1 MLGII
6 SDREVAL
13 KLDEDDKLK
22 HFREKFHFPDYVDD
36 IIYLNGNS
44 LGLQP
49 KDTEKYVLKEL
60 KDWKKYGVEGHFES
74 ETPWLPYHE
83 FLSKPI
89 AKIVGAMDDEVVIMN
104 TLTVNLHLLMVS
116 FYNPKGKRNKILIEK
131 SAFPSD
137 IYAIKSQIQFRGL
150 DPKEVLIELE
160 NDMDVEISNQKIKE
174 IIEMNKDTLSLIML
188 GGVNY
193 YSGQT
198 FDMKSI
204 VEWGHNYG
212 ITVGFDLAHAIGNVE
227 LNLHD
232 WNVDFAVFCTYKYL
246 NSGPGSVGGVFIH
259 RKMINKNVHRF
270 AGWWGHDKDTRFLM
284 EDKFK
289 PINTAEGWQLSNPPI
304 LSLAAILAS
313 MEIFEE
319 AKMTNL
325 IEKRKKMIKFAREI
339 LLELDDKIIIITPNN
354 NLSGSQ
360 LSIRILNHA
369 KEIYQKLKDNGVVCD
384 WREPDIIR
392 VAFVPL
398 YNSFMDILRFKEIL
412 MKVLKRES

>member
-1 MLGII
+1 MVII
-6 SDREVAL
+6 SEREVAL

-83 FLSKPI
+83 FLSKPM
-89 AKIVGAMDDEVVIMN
+89 AKIVGAMEDEVVIMN

-259 RKMINKNVHRF
+259 RKMIGKNVDRF

-284 EDKFK
+284 EENFK

-319 AKMTNL
+319 AKMINL

-339 LLELDDKIIIITPNN
+339 LSELDDKIIIITPNN

-398 YNSFMDILRFKEIL
+398 YNSFMDILKFKEIL

>member
-1 MLGII
+1 MVII
-6 SDREVAL
+6 SEREVAL

-212 ITVGFDLAHAIGNVE
+212 ITVGFDLAHAVGNVE

-270 AGWWGHDKDTRFLM
+270 AGWWGHDKETRFLM
-284 EDKFK
+284 EENFK

-319 AKMTNL
+319 AKMINL

-398 YNSFMDILRFKEIL
+398 YNSFMDILKFKEIL

>member
-1 MLGII
+1 LVII
-6 SDREVAL
+6 SEREVAL

-83 FLSKPI
+83 FLSKPM
-89 AKIVGAMDDEVVIMN
+89 AKIVGAMEDEVVIMN

-212 ITVGFDLAHAIGNVE
+212 ITVGFDLAHAVGNVE

-270 AGWWGHDKDTRFLM
+270 AGWWGHDKETRFLM
-284 EDKFK
+284 EENFK

-319 AKMTNL
+319 AKMINL

-384 WREPDIIR
+384 WRETDIIR

-398 YNSFMDILRFKEIL
+398 YNSFMDILKFKEIL

>member
-1 MLGII
+1 MVII
-6 SDREVAL
+6 SEREVAL

-284 EDKFK
+284 EDNFK

>member
-1 MLGII
+1 MVII
-6 SDREVAL
+6 SEREVAL

-83 FLSKPI
+83 FLSKPM
-89 AKIVGAMDDEVVIMN
+89 AKIVGAMEDEVVIMN

-212 ITVGFDLAHAIGNVE
+212 ITVGFDLAHAVGNVE

-270 AGWWGHDKDTRFLM
+270 AGWWGHDKETRFLM
-284 EDKFK
+284 EENFK

-319 AKMTNL
+319 AKMINL

-398 YNSFMDILRFKEIL
+398 YNSFMDILKFKEIL

>member
-1 MLGII
+1 LVII
-6 SDREVAL
+6 SEREFAL

-83 FLSKPI
+83 FLSKPM
-89 AKIVGAMDDEVVIMN
+89 AKIVGAMEDEVVIMN

-212 ITVGFDLAHAIGNVE
+212 ITVGFDLAHAVGNVE

-270 AGWWGHDKDTRFLM
+270 AGWWGHDKETRFLM
-284 EDKFK
+284 EENFK

-319 AKMTNL
+319 AKMINL

-398 YNSFMDILRFKEIL
+398 YNSFMDILKFKEIL

>member
-1 MLGII
+1 MVII
-6 SDREVAL
+6 SEREVAL

-83 FLSKPI
+83 FLSKPM
-89 AKIVGAMDDEVVIMN
+89 AKIVGAMEDEVVIMN

-212 ITVGFDLAHAIGNVE
+212 ITVGFDLAHAVGNVE

-270 AGWWGHDKDTRFLM
+270 AGWWGHDKETRFLM
-284 EDKFK
+284 EENFK

-319 AKMTNL
+319 AKMINL

-369 KEIYQKLKDNGVVCD
+369 KEIYQKLKENGVVCD

>member
-1 MLGII
+1 MEII
-6 SDREVAL
+6 SEREAAL

-83 FLSKPI
+83 FLSKPM
-89 AKIVGAMDDEVVIMN
+89 AKIVGAMEDEVVIMN

-212 ITVGFDLAHAIGNVE
+212 ITVGFDLAHAVGNVE

-246 NSGPGSVGGVFIH
+246 NSGPGSVGGIFIH

-270 AGWWGHDKDTRFLM
+270 AGWWGHDKETRFLM
-284 EDKFK
+284 EENFK

-319 AKMTNL
+319 AKMINL
-325 IEKRKKMIKFAREI
+325 IDKRKKMIKFAREI

-354 NLSGSQ
+354 NLSGAQ

-398 YNSFMDILRFKEIL
+398 YNSFMDILKFKEIL
-412 MKVLKRES
+412 MKVLKKES

>member
-1 MLGII
+1 MGII
-6 SDREVAL
+6 SEREVAL
-13 KLDEDDKLK
+13 KLDEDDELK
-22 HFREKFHFPDYVDD
+22 HFREKFHFPDYVDN

-60 KDWKKYGVEGHFES
+60 NDWKKYGVEGHFES

-89 AKIVGAMDDEVVIMN
+89 AKIVGAMEDEVVIMN

-116 FYNPKGKRNKILIEK
+116 FYKPKGKRNKILIEK

-270 AGWWGHDKDTRFLM
+270 AGWWGHDKETRFLM
-284 EDKFK
+284 EENFK

-319 AKMTNL
+319 AKMINL

-398 YNSFMDILRFKEIL
+398 YNSFMDILKFKEIL

>member
-1 MLGII
+1 LVII
-6 SDREVAL
+6 SEREVAL

-60 KDWKKYGVEGHFES
+60 KVWKKYGVEGHFES

-212 ITVGFDLAHAIGNVE
+212 ITVGFDLAHAVGNVE

-270 AGWWGHDKDTRFLM
+270 AGWWGHDKETRFLM
-284 EDKFK
+284 EENFK

-319 AKMTNL
+319 AKMINL

-398 YNSFMDILRFKEIL
+398 YNSFMDILKFKEIL

>member
-1 MLGII
+1 MGSI

-284 EDKFK
+284 EDNFK

>member
-1 MLGII
+1 MVII
-6 SDREVAL
+6 SEREVAL

-83 FLSKPI
+83 FLSKPM
-89 AKIVGAMDDEVVIMN
+89 AKIVGAMEDEVVIMN

-212 ITVGFDLAHAIGNVE
+212 ITVGFDLAHAVGNVE

-270 AGWWGHDKDTRFLM
+270 AGWWGHDKETRFLM
-284 EDKFK
+284 EENFK

-319 AKMTNL
+319 AKMINL

-369 KEIYQKLKDNGVVCD
+369 EEIYQKLKDNGVVCD

-398 YNSFMDILRFKEIL
+398 YNSFMDILKFKEIL

>member
-1 MLGII
+1 MVII
-6 SDREVAL
+6 SEREVAL

-22 HFREKFHFPDYVDD
+22 HFREKFHLPDYVDD

-284 EDKFK
+284 EHNFK

-412 MKVLKRES
+412 MIVLKREG

>member
-1 MLGII
+1 MVII
-6 SDREVAL
+6 SEREVAL

-83 FLSKPI
+83 FLSKPM
-89 AKIVGAMDDEVVIMN
+89 AKIVGAMEDEVVIMN

-137 IYAIKSQIQFRGL
+137 LYAIKSQIQFRGL

-212 ITVGFDLAHAIGNVE
+212 ITVGFDLAHAVGNVE

-270 AGWWGHDKDTRFLM
+270 AGWWGHDKETRFLM
-284 EDKFK
+284 EENFK

-319 AKMTNL
+319 AKMINL

-398 YNSFMDILRFKEIL
+398 YNSFMDILKFKEIL

>member
-1 MLGII
+1 MVII
-6 SDREVAL
+6 SEREVAL

-160 NDMDVEISNQKIKE
+160 NDMGVEISNQKIKE

-284 EDKFK
+284 EDNFK

-319 AKMTNL
+319 ATMINL

-398 YNSFMDILRFKEIL
+398 YNSFMDILKFKEIL

>member
-1 MLGII
+1 MVII
-6 SDREVAL
+6 SEREVAL

-83 FLSKPI
+83 FLSKPM
-89 AKIVGAMDDEVVIMN
+89 AKIVGAMEDEVVIMN

-212 ITVGFDLAHAIGNVE
+212 ITVGFDLAHAVGNVE

-270 AGWWGHDKDTRFLM
+270 AGWWGHDKETRFLM
-284 EDKFK
+284 EENFK

-319 AKMTNL
+319 AKMINL
-325 IEKRKKMIKFAREI
+325 IEKRRKMIKFAREI

-398 YNSFMDILRFKEIL
+398 YNSFMDILKFKEIL

>member
-1 MLGII
+1 MVII
-6 SDREVAL
+6 SEREFAL

-259 RKMINKNVHRF
+259 RKMINKKVHRF

-369 KEIYQKLKDNGVVCD
+369 KETYQKLKDNGVVCD

>member
-1 MLGII
+1 MENI

-284 EDKFK
+284 EDNFK

>member
-1 MLGII
+1 MVII
-6 SDREVAL
+6 SEREFAL

-83 FLSKPI
+83 FLSKPM
-89 AKIVGAMDDEVVIMN
+89 AKIVGAMEDEVVIMN

-212 ITVGFDLAHAIGNVE
+212 ITVGFDLAHAVGNVE

-270 AGWWGHDKDTRFLM
+270 AGWWGHDKETRFLM
-284 EDKFK
+284 EENFK

-319 AKMTNL
+319 AKMINL

-398 YNSFMDILRFKEIL
+398 YNSFMDILKFKEIL

>member
-1 MLGII
+1 MGII

-284 EDKFK
+284 EDNFK

>member
-1 MLGII
+1 MESI

-284 EDKFK
+284 EDNFK

>member
-1 MLGII
+1 MGII
-6 SDREVAL
+6 SEREVAL
-13 KLDEDDKLK
+13 KLDEDDELK
-22 HFREKFHFPDYVDD
+22 HFREKFHFPDYVDN

-60 KDWKKYGVEGHFES
+60 NDWKKYGVEGHFES

-89 AKIVGAMDDEVVIMN
+89 AKIVGAMEDEVVIMN

-116 FYNPKGKRNKILIEK
+116 FYKPKGKRNKILIEK

-232 WNVDFAVFCTYKYL
+232 WKVDFAVFCTYKYL

-259 RKMINKNVHRF
+259 RKMIGKNVDRF

-284 EDKFK
+284 EENFK

-319 AKMTNL
+319 AKMINL

-339 LLELDDKIIIITPNN
+339 LSELDDKIIIITPNN

-398 YNSFMDILRFKEIL
+398 YNSFMDILKFKEIL
-412 MKVLKRES
+412 MKVLKKES

>member
-1 MLGII
+1 MVII
-6 SDREVAL
+6 SEREVAL

-83 FLSKPI
+83 FLSKPM
-89 AKIVGAMDDEVVIMN
+89 AKIVGAMEDEVVIMN

-212 ITVGFDLAHAIGNVE
+212 ITVGFDLAHAVGNVE

-270 AGWWGHDKDTRFLM
+270 AGWWGHDKETRFLM
-284 EDKFK
+284 EENFK

-319 AKMTNL
+319 AKMINL

-339 LLELDDKIIIITPNN
+339 LFELDDKIIIITPNN

-398 YNSFMDILRFKEIL
+398 YNSFMDILKFKEIL
-412 MKVLKRES
+412 MKVLKREN

>member
-1 MLGII
+1 MESI

-284 EDKFK
+284 EDNFK

-412 MKVLKRES
+412 MKVLKREG

>member
-1 MLGII
+1 MGII

-83 FLSKPI
+83 FLSKPM
-89 AKIVGAMDDEVVIMN
+89 AKIVGAMEDEVVIMN

-212 ITVGFDLAHAIGNVE
+212 ITVGFDLAHAVGNVE

-270 AGWWGHDKDTRFLM
+270 AGWWGHDKETRFLM
-284 EDKFK
+284 EENFK

-398 YNSFMDILRFKEIL
+398 YNSFMDILKFKEIL

>member
-1 MLGII
+1 MESI

-284 EDKFK
+284 EDNFK

-319 AKMTNL
+319 AKMINL

-412 MKVLKRES
+412 MKVLKREG

>member
-1 MLGII
+1 MEII
-6 SDREVAL
+6 SEREAAL

-83 FLSKPI
+83 FLSKPM
-89 AKIVGAMDDEVVIMN
+89 AKIVGAMEDEVVIMN

-212 ITVGFDLAHAIGNVE
+212 ITVGFDLAHAVGNVE

-246 NSGPGSVGGVFIH
+246 NSGPGSVGGIFIH

-270 AGWWGHDKDTRFLM
+270 AGWWGHDKETRFLM
-284 EDKFK
+284 EENFK

-319 AKMTNL
+319 AKMINL
-325 IEKRKKMIKFAREI
+325 IEKRRKMIKFAREI

-354 NLSGSQ
+354 NLSGAQ

-398 YNSFMDILRFKEIL
+398 YNSFMDILKFKEIL
-412 MKVLKRES
+412 MKVLKKES

>member
-1 MLGII
+1 LVII
-6 SDREVAL
+6 SEREFAL

-259 RKMINKNVHRF
+259 RKMINKKVHRF

-369 KEIYQKLKDNGVVCD
+369 KETYQKLKDNGVVCD

>member
-1 MLGII
+1 MVII
-6 SDREVAL
+6 SEREVAL

-49 KDTEKYVLKEL
+49 KETEKYVLKEL

-83 FLSKPI
+83 FLSKPM
-89 AKIVGAMDDEVVIMN
+89 AKIVGAMEDEVVIMN

-212 ITVGFDLAHAIGNVE
+212 ITVGFDLAHAVGNVE

-270 AGWWGHDKDTRFLM
+270 AGWWGHDKETRFLM
-284 EDKFK
+284 EENFK

-319 AKMTNL
+319 AKMINL

-398 YNSFMDILRFKEIL
+398 YNSFMDILKFKEIL

>member
-1 MLGII
+1 MVII
-6 SDREVAL
+6 SEREFAL

>member
-1 MLGII
+1 LVII
-6 SDREVAL
+6 SEREVAL

-49 KDTEKYVLKEL
+49 KDTEKYILKEL

-83 FLSKPI
+83 FLSKPM
-89 AKIVGAMDDEVVIMN
+89 AKIVGAMEDEVVIMN

-212 ITVGFDLAHAIGNVE
+212 ITVGFDLAHAVGNVE

-270 AGWWGHDKDTRFLM
+270 AGWWGHDKETRFLM
-284 EDKFK
+284 EENFK

-319 AKMTNL
+319 AKMINL

-398 YNSFMDILRFKEIL
+398 YNSFMDILKFKEIL

>member
-1 MLGII
+1 MVII
-6 SDREVAL
+6 SEREFAL
-13 KLDEDDKLK
+13 KLDKDDKLK

-83 FLSKPI
+83 FLSKPM
-89 AKIVGAMDDEVVIMN
+89 AKIVGAMEDEVVIMN

-212 ITVGFDLAHAIGNVE
+212 ITVGFDLAHAVGNVE

-270 AGWWGHDKDTRFLM
+270 AGWWGHDKETRFLM
-284 EDKFK
+284 EENFK

-319 AKMTNL
+319 AKMINL
-325 IEKRKKMIKFAREI
+325 IEKRRKMIKFAREI

-360 LSIRILNHA
+360 LSIRILKHA

-398 YNSFMDILRFKEIL
+398 YNSFMDILKFKEIL

>member
-1 MLGII
+1 LGII

-398 YNSFMDILRFKEIL
+398 YNSFMDILKFKEIL

>member
-1 MLGII
+1 LVII
-6 SDREVAL
+6 SEREFAL

>member
-1 MLGII
+1 MVII
-6 SDREVAL
+6 SEREVAL

-83 FLSKPI
+83 FLSKPM
-89 AKIVGAMDDEVVIMN
+89 AKIVGAMEDEVVIMN

-212 ITVGFDLAHAIGNVE
+212 ITVGFDLAHAVGNVE

-270 AGWWGHDKDTRFLM
+270 AGWWGHDKETRFLM
-284 EDKFK
+284 EENFK

-319 AKMTNL
+319 AKMINL
-325 IEKRKKMIKFAREI
+325 IEKRRKMIKFAREI

-398 YNSFMDILRFKEIL
+398 YNSFMDILKFKEIL
-412 MKVLKRES
+412 MKVLKREN

>member
-1 MLGII
+1 MVII
-6 SDREVAL
+6 SEREFAL

-83 FLSKPI
+83 FLSKPM
-89 AKIVGAMDDEVVIMN
+89 AKIVGAMEDEVVIMN

-212 ITVGFDLAHAIGNVE
+212 ITVGFDLAHAVGNVE

-270 AGWWGHDKDTRFLM
+270 AGWWGHDKETRFLM
-284 EDKFK
+284 EENFK

-319 AKMTNL
+319 AKMINL
-325 IEKRKKMIKFAREI
+325 IEKRRKMIKFAREI

-398 YNSFMDILRFKEIL
+398 YNSFMDILKFKEIL

>member
-1 MLGII
+1 MVII
-6 SDREVAL
+6 SEREVAL

-83 FLSKPI
+83 FLSKPM
-89 AKIVGAMDDEVVIMN
+89 AKIVGAMEDEVVIMN

-212 ITVGFDLAHAIGNVE
+212 ITVGFDLAHAVGNVE

-270 AGWWGHDKDTRFLM
+270 AGWWGHDKETRFLM
-284 EDKFK
+284 EENFK

-319 AKMTNL
+319 AKMINL
-325 IEKRKKMIKFAREI
+325 IEKRRKMIKFAREI

-360 LSIRILNHA
+360 LSIRILKHA

-398 YNSFMDILRFKEIL
+398 YNSFMDILKFKEIL